1 VAADTAVRRIGDL
14 VLTEREF
21 AVPLDHA
28 QPDDASIIVFA
39 REVASRDGLERPL
52 LVYFEGGPG
61 MEARRPNVTPLEPSW
76 LERALRDYRVLFLDQ
91 RGTGRSTPVGSL
103 PDMTPAEQ
111 AAYLSI
117 APEGLREAF
126 TTGGLPPVGV
136 HVDEVYRHTYPR
148 VLERNRRFYAR
159 YPDDR
164 ARVTEVERRIA
175 AGAVTLP
182 SGDVLTV
189 RRFRQLGPLFGM
201 ADGFERVHAIL
212 ERPPDSPA
220 FLCDVEAALAF
231 SRNPIFAIL
240 HEASYADGCVTGWSA
255 ERMRPPEFDDD
266 PELFTGEHVFPWM
279 FEDYGALRPLQEA
292 SKQLAEH
299 ERPRLFD
306 PGRLA
311 RNEVAASSI
320 VYADDMYVERT
331 LSEATA
337 ASIRGLRTW
346 VTNEYEH
353 DGLRVDGGRIL
364 DRLITLARSA

>member
-1 VAADTAVRRIGDL
+1 
-14 VLTEREF
+14 
-21 AVPLDHA
+21 
-28 QPDDASIIVFA
+28 
-39 REVASRDGLERPL
+39 
-52 LVYFEGGPG
+52 
-61 MEARRPNVTPLEPSW
+61 
-76 LERALRDYRVLFLDQ
+76 
-91 RGTGRSTPVGSL
+91 
-103 PDMTPAEQ
+103 
-111 AAYLSI
+111 
-117 APEGLREAF
+117 
-126 TTGGLPPVGV
+126 
-136 HVDEVYRHTYPR
+136 
-148 VLERNRRFYAR
+148 
-159 YPDDR
+159 
-164 ARVTEVERRIA
+164 
-175 AGAVTLP
+175 
-182 SGDVLTV
+182 
-189 RRFRQLGPLFGM
+189 
-201 ADGFERVHAIL
+201 
-212 ERPPDSPA
+212 
-220 FLCDVEAALAF
+220 
-231 SRNPIFAIL
+231 
-240 HEASYADGCVTGWSA
+240 
-255 ERMRPPEFDDD
+255 MRPPEFDDD

>member
-1 VAADTAVRRIGDL
+1 
-14 VLTEREF
+14 
-21 AVPLDHA
+21 
-28 QPDDASIIVFA
+28 
-39 REVASRDGLERPL
+39 
-52 LVYFEGGPG
+52 
-61 MEARRPNVTPLEPSW
+61 
-76 LERALRDYRVLFLDQ
+76 
-91 RGTGRSTPVGSL
+91 
-103 PDMTPAEQ
+103 MTPAEQ
-111 AAYLSI
+111 ALYLTHFRADSIVRDAEWIRRELDVERWSVLGQSFGGFCVVTYLSI

-136 HVDEVYRHTYPR
+136 HVDEVYRHTYRR
-148 VLERNRRFYAR
+148 VLERNRRYYAR

-164 ARVTEVERRIA
+164 TRVAELERRIA

-182 SGDVLTV
+182 SGDILTV
-189 RRFRQLGPLFGM
+189 RRFRQLGLLFGM
-201 ADGFERVHAIL
+201 ADGFERVHNIL
-212 ERPPDSPA
+212 ELPPGSPA
-220 FLCDVEAALAF
+220 FLHDVEAALSF
-231 SRNPIFAIL
+231 SRNPIYAIL

-255 ERMRPPEFDDD
+255 ERMRPPEFDD
-266 PELFTGEHVFPWM
+266 PEIFTGEHVFPWM

-292 SKQLAEH
+292 SQLLAER
-299 ERPRLFD
+299 EWPRLFD
-306 PGRLA
+306 PDRLA
-311 RNEVAASSI
+311 GNEVAAASI